1 MEKYQPLYEL
11 LKAHPDLP
19 ISILA
24 LVISIVSIIIVFRD
38 RSNHIK
44 VQLFTDSEWWNHEHL
59 PVPQDIYYHPGF
71 YVLLSNTGR
80 TPVYVASARLII
92 NKEFLH
98 LMDVE
103 SLTIPPKEIDER
115 RVLEPF
121 QDRLY
126 RISYGMIRSLID
138 LPESGKIRLEV
149 RVIAQ
154 SGAAGK
160 RKRTVSLKE
169 TIPDRAI
176 DRIEREQKTE

>member
-1 MEKYQPLYEL
+1 
-11 LKAHPDLP
+11 
-19 ISILA
+19 
-24 LVISIVSIIIVFRD
+24 
-38 RSNHIK
+38 
-44 VQLFTDSEWWNHEHL
+44 
-59 PVPQDIYYHPGF
+59 
-71 YVLLSNTGR
+71 
-80 TPVYVASARLII
+80 
-92 NKEFLH
+92 
-98 LMDVE
+98 MDVE